1 MMMMRCFIYQYSIIF
16 FVSDFLLLLLLLL
29 PLLLPFLA
37 FNILYVLYCTVSV
50 YTPVQ
55 FSYYI
60 LDFDC
65 ARKKVLYKNTGAY
78 IHRSIGIYMYIH
90 VYDMMVMG
98 ISA

>member
-1 MMMMRCFIYQYSIIF
+1 MMMMRCFIYKYSIIF
-16 FVSDFLLLLLLLL
+16 FVSDFS
-29 PLLLPFLA
+29 PPPPPPPPPPP